1 MATSK
6 RPVAQEL
13 KTMFS
18 TAADYEIKRREVRT
32 AEDLAY
38 ARKQAAKERAEKKV
52 ADAKAREDARY
63 EKKIIA
69 IFKETKR
76 IYDKAFGERGTFV
89 ATIKG
94 NQLKIEHMGESQLAK
109 PSPAFAIARDFEPTY
124 LHGRFG
130 KIITVKNGG
139 LFQRRWGMA
148 VDPQYRNYTLPM
160 REDELRGALIGPIM
174 AFGSKADL
182 EKVKALQKPA
192 APAMTAQKKTTRAP
206 KPR

>member
-18 TAADYEIKRREVRT
+18 SAADYEIKRREVRT
-32 AEDLAY
+32 AEDLAA

-52 ADAKAREDARY
+52 ADAKAREHARY

-76 IYDKAFGERGTFV
+76 IYDKAFGEQGTFV
-89 ATIKG
+89 ATLKG

-130 KIITVKNGG
+130 KIITVKNSA
-139 LFQRRWGMA
+139 LSQRRWGMA
-148 VDPQYRNYTLPM
+148 VDPQYRNYALSM
-160 REDELRGALIGPIM
+160 REDELREALMGPIM

-192 APAMTAQKKTTRAP
+192 APAMTAQKKTVRAP